1 MKFINKLDQVLEE
14 IRSRWSIPGLGV
26 GIVEAGRVIHTRCLG
41 VQSLDTGAPVTEKSM
56 FCLASVG
63 KCFVASAVMQL
74 VERGNIHLDA
84 PIVRYLPYFKLE
96 DERFQLI
103 TIRQVLSHTSGI
115 PDMDEFEYNDLVAHP
130 EMDEGAA
137 ERYVRTMG
145 RLKLIH
151 APGEKFLYSN
161 IAYNILGALVAR
173 VSGQTFEETM
183 RANILLPSGMHD
195 STFLPSEMD
204 PQRLVSPHLRLPA
217 MTVNP
222 VTAYHRA
229 DAPASFLHASVEDMC
244 AWAMTLLNGGV
255 HQGRQLLSP
264 ASLNLMWTAAAQRG
278 SPPLRENM
286 GLGWNLGHFEGVR
299 TVSHGGG
306 GFGWTCL
313 FILLPDMSSGAII
326 LSNDD
331 SSSIWRLNY
340 AVIRTML
347 DLEPQAGSI
356 SWMIPITQ
364 ALQAGGM
371 QAALACYENLKER
384 VAQDYIFNDYELLNL
399 VYGLEG
405 AGKLNLA
412 MEVLTLNLRAF
423 PESVDTCLS
432 LARLH
437 LHMKQPSH
445 AKAFLQ
451 KALLLDPD
459 NSEAR
464 QLMQNTRQEE

>member
-1 MKFINKLDQVLEE
+1 MQFANKLDQVLEE

-26 GIVEAGRVIHTRCLG
+26 GIVEAGRIIHTTCLG
-41 VQSLDTGAPVTEKSM
+41 VQSLDTGALVTEKSI

-63 KCFVASAVMQL
+63 KCLVASAVMQL
-74 VERGNIHLDA
+74 VERGKIHLDA
-84 PIVRYLPYFKLE
+84 PIVQYLPYFKLE
-96 DERFQLI
+96 DERCQLI

-130 EMDEGAA
+130 EMDEGAP
-137 ERYVRTMG
+137 ERYVRAMG
-145 RLKLIH
+145 GLKLVH

-195 STFLPSEMD
+195 STFLPSEVD
-204 PQRLVSPHLRLPA
+204 PQRLVSPHLRLPSI
-217 MTVNP
+217 TVNP
-222 VTAYHRA
+222 VPAYHRA

-244 AWAMTLLNGGV
+244 AWAITLLNGGV
-255 HQGRQLLSP
+255 HHGRQLLSP
-264 ASLNLMWTAAAQRG
+264 ASLNLMWTAADQRA
-278 SPPLRENM
+278 SHPLLENM

-299 TVSHGGG
+299 TISHGGG

-313 FILLPDMSSGAII
+313 FILLPDKGSGAII
-326 LSNDD
+326 LSNDE

-347 DLEPQAGSI
+347 DLEPQVGTV

-371 QAALACYENLKER
+371 PAALACYEDMKER

-405 AGKLNLA
+405 AGKWSLA

-423 PESVDTCLS
+423 PGSVDTRLS

-437 LHMKQPSH
+437 QRMKQPSR
-445 AKAFLQ
+445 AKALLQ
-451 KALLLDPD
+451 EALLLDPG
-459 NSEAR
+459 NSEAM
-464 QLMQNTRQEE
+464 QVMQNINQEE